1 MIDYQDLMQR
11 QDRVAG
17 YADMDRDF
25 APIFNAVRSF
35 TMTSVER
42 MFDLYKSVEYIVR
55 AGVPGDIVECGV
67 WRGGSMML
75 VAKTLQ
81 MLGDTSRGLWLYD
94 TFEGHPMPSENEVD
108 LWGRRAIDDWKANV
122 KADGTTDWGR
132 VSVEEVAANMA
143 STGYPG
149 PVKLVKGMVEETARA
164 PTAPAFAI
172 VRLDTDWFPSAQVSM
187 EVFWPL
193 LVRGGVLV
201 IDDYGHYKGQ
211 REAVDAYFAKHGI
224 TVKLNRV
231 DYSCR
236 TVVKR

>member
-1 MIDYQDLMQR
+1 MIDYQEMMQR
-11 QDRVAG
+11 HDRAAG

-25 APIFNAVRSF
+25 APIYNDVRFF

-42 MFDLYKSVEYIVR
+42 MFDLYKSVEYVVR
-55 AGVPGDIVECGV
+55 AGIPGDIVECGV

-81 MLGDTSRGLWLYD
+81 LLGDTSRGLWLYD
-94 TFEGHPMPSENEVD
+94 TFEGHPKPSEDEVD
-108 LWGRRAIDDWKANV
+108 LWGHRAADDWRANL
-122 KADGTTDWGR
+122 KPEGTTDWGR
-132 VSVEEVAANMA
+132 VGIEEVSANMA

-149 PVKLVKGMVEETARA
+149 PVKLVKGMVEETARL
-164 PTAPAFAI
+164 PTASAFAI
-172 VRLDTDWFPSAQVSM
+172 ARLDTDWFPSAQVSM
-187 EVFWPL
+187 EVFWPRL
-193 LVRGGVLV
+193 SRGGVLIV
-201 IDDYGHYKGQ
+201 DDYGHYKGQ
-211 REAVDAYFAKHGI
+211 REAVDSYFARNGI